1 MPKVSL
7 ENVEAILLER
17 KVEPIKVAEI
27 LKDLEQTIAEE
38 KEDRQATSEKKKK
51 WETVIFVNDPD
62 KKLGTDFTGWV
73 VKQLEGQDNA
83 LIIGKLTDAA
93 KTQNESS
100 KRKKSLITGFGELFS
115 AIKTKFLKEKGL
127 KVCTK
132 EAVRVIG
139 VNGKTLSTT
148 HDPKGSVLARL

>member
-1 MPKVSL
+1 MKVSL
-7 ENVEAILLER
+7 EQIEATLLER
-17 KVEPIKVAEI
+17 KIEPPKVQEI
-27 LKDLEQTIAEE
+27 LKDLQEAIEEE
-38 KEDRQATSEKKKK
+38 KADREANKVPKAK
-51 WETVIFVNDPD
+51 WEYLIVINDPE
-62 KKLGTDFTGWV
+62 KKLGTEFTGWV
-73 VKQLEGQDNA
+73 VKKLEGQDSG
-83 LIIGKLTDAA
+83 LVLGKLTDAA

-139 VNGKTLSTT
+139 VNGKTL
-148 HDPKGSVLARL
+148 